1 MSAASHDPFA
11 PPLGYRLRLPGPTEV
26 PEAVRA
32 ALARPMINHRGPEFR
47 ALLADTEA
55 LIRPVLGSRN
65 PVIFLAGSGTAAME
79 AALANILAPG
89 ERVLVASHGQF
100 GERFAEIARSLGAEV
115 DMVEFA
121 WGDAPDPAV
130 VGAKL
135 ASADYGALLVT
146 HNESSTGA
154 VADLA
159 ALGKLTRGTRT
170 LLVTDSVS
178 GLAGL
183 DMRQDEWD
191 VDVVVSASQ
200 KALMCPPGLGLV
212 SLSERARARVMRNE
226 AMPRFFFDLRKA
238 LANAEKHE
246 TPFTPSVSHVA
257 GLHVALKLIERET
270 LPEVLARHRRLADA
284 LRAGGAAMGLAEFT
298 RAPNRSATV
307 VVFEVPAGLQ
317 GGDIVRLMYQRHA
330 CVIAGAR
337 NRLQGKVIRIGVMGG
352 HDEGTILTDLLQ
364 LESVLRELGHEVPP
378 GAGVAA
384 AAAFLGRLPP
394 EVARAAE

>member
-1 MSAASHDPFA
+1 MPTDPFA
-11 PPLGYRLRLPGPTEV
+11 PPPGYRLRLPGPTEV

-47 ALLADTEA
+47 AMLAATEE
-55 LIRPVLGSRN
+55 LIRLVLGTAN
-65 PVIFLAGSGTAAME
+65 PVVFLAGSGTAAME

-100 GERFAEIARSLGAEV
+100 GERFAEIARALGAAV
-115 DMVEFA
+115 DMVEFP
-121 WGDAPDPAV
+121 WGEAPDPAV

-135 ASADYGALLVT
+135 AEAEYGALLVT

-159 ALGKLTRGTRT
+159 GLGKLTRGTRT

-178 GLAGL
+178 GLAGIE
-183 DMRQDEWD
+183 MRQDEWG

-246 TPFTPSVSHVA
+246 TPFTPNVSHVA
-257 GLHVALKLIERET
+257 GLHEALKLIEAET
-270 LPEVLARHRRLADA
+270 LPKVLARHRRLADA

-298 RAPNRSATV
+298 RAARRSATV

-337 NRLQGKVIRIGVMGG
+337 NRLQGKVIRIGVMGA
-352 HDEGTILTDLLQ
+352 HNEGTIFTDLLQ
-364 LESVLRELGHEVPP
+364 LESVLRELGHPVAA

-384 AAAFLGRLPP
+384 AAAFLGRAP
-394 EVARAAE
+394 EPVARAAE

>member
-1 MSAASHDPFA
+1 MSTTQHDPFT
-11 PPLGYRLRLPGPTEV
+11 PPPGYRLRLPGPTEV

-32 ALARPMINHRGPEFR
+32 ALARPMINHRGAEFR
-47 ALLADTEA
+47 AMLAETER
-55 LIRPVLGSRN
+55 LIRPILGTGN
-65 PVIFLAGSGTAAME
+65 PVAFLAGSGTAAME

-89 ERVLVASHGQF
+89 ERVLVVSHGQF
-100 GERFAEIARSLGAEV
+100 GERFADIARALGAEV
-115 DMVEFA
+115 DMLEFT
-121 WGDAPDPAV
+121 WGEAPDPAV

-135 ASADYGALLVT
+135 AEADYGAMLVT

-159 ALGKLTRGTRT
+159 ALGKLTQGKRT

-183 DMRQDEWD
+183 EMRQDEWG
-191 VDVVVSASQ
+191 VDIVVSASQ

-246 TPFTPSVSHVA
+246 TPFTPSVSNIA
-257 GLHVALKLIERET
+257 GLHTALKMIEAET
-270 LPEVLARHRRLADA
+270 LPKVLARHRRLADA
-284 LRAGGAAMGLAEFT
+284 LRAGGAAMGLSEFT
-298 RAPNRSATV
+298 RAPNRSTTV
-307 VVFEVPAGLQ
+307 VVFEVPTGIQ

-337 NRLQGKVIRIGVMGG
+337 NRLQGRVIRIGVMGG
-352 HDEGTILTDLLQ
+352 HNEGTILTDLVQ
-364 LESVLRELGHEVPP
+364 LESVLGELGHAVKP

-384 AAAFLGRLPP
+384 AAAFLAQTPVP
-394 EVARAAE
+394 VARAAE

>member
-1 MSAASHDPFA
+1 MAHDPFA
-11 PPLGYRLRLPGPTEV
+11 PPPGYRLRLPGPTEV

-47 ALLADTEA
+47 ALLAATEA
-55 LIRPVLGSRN
+55 LVRPVLGTAN
-65 PVIFLAGSGTAAME
+65 PVVFLAGSGTAAME

-100 GERFAEIARSLGAEV
+100 GERFAEIARSLGAQV
-115 DMVEFA
+115 DMVEFP
-121 WGDAPDPAV
+121 WGDAPDPEV

-135 ASADYGALLVT
+135 READYGALLVT

-159 ALGKLTRGTRT
+159 GLGKIVQGTRT

-183 DMRQDEWD
+183 EMRQDEWG

-200 KALMCPPGLGLV
+200 KALMCPPGLGLI
-212 SLSERARARVMRNE
+212 SLSEKARARVMRNE

-246 TPFTPSVSHVA
+246 TPFTPNVSHVA
-257 GLHVALKLIERET
+257 GLHVALKMIETET
-270 LPEVLARHRRLADA
+270 LPKVLARHRRLADA
-284 LRAGGAAMGLAEFT
+284 LRAGGAAMGLSEFT

-307 VVFEVPAGLQ
+307 VVFEVPAGLT

-352 HDEGTILTDLLQ
+352 HDEGTIFTDLMQ
-364 LESVLRELGHEVPP
+364 LESVLRELGHAVAP

-384 AAAFLGRLPP
+384 AAAFLGKLPP
-394 EVARAAE
+394 EMARAAE

>member
-1 MSAASHDPFA
+1 MSAASHDPFT
-11 PPLGYRLRLPGPTEV
+11 PPPGYRLRLPGPTEV

-47 ALLADTEA
+47 AMLAATEA
-55 LIRPVLGSRN
+55 LIRPVLGTAN
-65 PVIFLAGSGTAAME
+65 PVVFLSGSGTAAME

-100 GERFAEIARSLGAEV
+100 GERFAEIARALGTAV
-115 DMVEFA
+115 DMVEFP
-121 WGDAPDPAV
+121 WGEAPDPAV
-130 VGAKL
+130 VGTRL
-135 ASADYGALLVT
+135 AEADYGALLVT

-159 ALGKLTRGTRT
+159 GLGKLTQGTRT

-178 GLAGL
+178 GLAGIE
-183 DMRQDEWD
+183 MRQDEWG

-212 SLSERARARVMRNE
+212 SLSERARARILRNE

-246 TPFTPSVSHVA
+246 TPFTPSVSHIA
-257 GLHVALKLIERET
+257 GLHEALKLIATET
-270 LPEVLARHRRLADA
+270 LPKVLARHRRLADA

-307 VVFEVPAGLQ
+307 VVFEVPAGLA

-337 NRLQGKVIRIGVMGG
+337 NRLQGKVIRIGVMGA
-352 HDEGTILTDLLQ
+352 HNEGTILTDLLQ
-364 LESVLRELGHEVPP
+364 LESVLRELGHPVAA

-384 AAAFLGRLPP
+384 AAAFLGRAPGP
-394 EVARAAE
+394 VAQAAE

>member
-1 MSAASHDPFA
+1 LTAVQHDPFT
-11 PPLGYRLRLPGPTEV
+11 PPPGYRLRLPGPTEV

-47 ALLADTEA
+47 AMLAETEE
-55 LIRPVLGSRN
+55 LIRPVLGTQN

-79 AALANILAPG
+79 ATLANILAPG

-100 GERFAEIARSLGAEV
+100 GERFAEIARCLGAEV
-115 DMVEFA
+115 DVVEFT
-121 WGDAPDPAV
+121 WGEAPDPAV

-135 ASADYGALLVT
+135 AEADYGALLVT

-159 ALGKLTRGTRT
+159 GLGRLTQGTRT

-183 DMRQDEWD
+183 EMRQDEWG

-212 SLSERARARVMRNE
+212 SLSARVMRNE
-226 AMPRFFFDLRKA
+226 AMPRFFFDFRKA
-238 LANAEKHE
+238 LTAAEKHE

-257 GLHVALKLIERET
+257 GLHMALKMIEAET
-270 LPEVLARHRRLADA
+270 LPKVLSRHRRLADA
-284 LRAGGAAMGLAEFT
+284 LRAGGAAMGLSEFT
-298 RAPNRSATV
+298 RASRRSTTV
-307 VVFEVPAGLQ
+307 VVFEVPASLQ

-337 NRLQGKVIRIGVMGG
+337 NRLQGRVIRIGVMGG
-352 HDEGTILTDLLQ
+352 HNEGTILTDLVQ
-364 LESVLRELGHEVPP
+364 LESVLRELGHPVAA

-384 AAAFLGRLPP
+384 AAAFLAGAP
-394 EVARAAE
+394 EKVAQAAE

>member
-1 MSAASHDPFA
+1 MTAAFQDPFT
-11 PPLGYRLRLPGPTEV
+11 PPPGYRLRLPGPTEV

-47 ALLADTEA
+47 AMLAATEA
-55 LIRPVLGSRN
+55 LIRPVLGTAN
-65 PVIFLAGSGTAAME
+65 PVVFLAGSGTAAME
-79 AALANILAPG
+79 ATLANILAPA

-100 GERFAEIARSLGAEV
+100 GERFAEIARSLGAQV
-115 DMVEFA
+115 DLVEFT
-121 WGDAPDPAV
+121 WGEAPDPAV
-130 VGAKL
+130 VAEKL
-135 ASADYGALLVT
+135 READYGALLVT

-159 ALGKLTRGTRT
+159 ALGRLVQGTRT

-183 DMRQDEWD
+183 EMRQDEWG

-200 KALMCPPGLGLV
+200 KALMCPPGLGLI

-257 GLHVALKLIERET
+257 GLHVALTMIAAET
-270 LPEVLARHRRLADA
+270 LPKVLARHRRLADA
-284 LRAGGAAMGLAEFT
+284 LRAGGAAMGLGEFT
-298 RAPNRSATV
+298 RAAHRSSTV
-307 VVFEVPAGLQ
+307 VVFEVPARLQ

-330 CVIAGAR
+330 TVIAGAR

-352 HDEGTILTDLLQ
+352 HDEGTILTDLMQ
-364 LESVLRELGHEVPP
+364 LESVLRELGHAVAP

-384 AAAFLGRLPP
+384 AAAFLGSLPP
-394 EVARAAE
+394 PMARAAE